1 MNFELQA
8 FLFSGCLYR
17 NVECPYSVLINFNF
31 TKLANASHKCENVVF
46 ENLADHIKKDH
57 VLLQQNVKLVK
68 DVFEFQG
75 SFEDLQ
81 KQICIL
87 ESYGRVFT
95 PVFGVKNDLLY
106 IGLFLHGEQIEASQ
120 FKVHIKFFNE
130 DLTTFGG
137 HGSVKSIDDSSTKHF
152 FIYNVHQFAFGSSL
166 NEHTLFKPLNFTLK
180 VVNEKLDEIARD
192 EKAESGIDSDD
203 EKTKTVKKEV
213 EWLP

>member
-1 MNFELQA
+1 M
-8 FLFSGCLYR
+8 
-17 NVECPYSVLINFNF
+17 
-31 TKLANASHKCENVVF
+31 F
-46 ENLADHIKKDH
+46 ENLSEHIKKDH
-57 VLLQQNVKLVK
+57 VLTQEVKLVK

-75 SFEDLQ
+75 SFEELQ

-137 HGSVKSIDDSSTKHF
+137 HGSVKSIDDSNTKHF

-180 VVNEKLDEIARD
+180 VVNEKLDEIAKD

>member
-1 MNFELQA
+1 MKA
-8 FLFSGCLYR
+8 DKS
-17 NVECPYSVLINFNF
+17 
-31 TKLANASHKCENVVF
+31 ANENKCHKVVF

-57 VLLQQNVKLVK
+57 GFPLRNVKFVK

-75 SFEDLQ
+75 SFEELQ
-81 KQICIL
+81 EEICIL

-95 PVFGVKNDLLY
+95 PVFRVQNDLLY
-106 IGLFLHGEQIEASQ
+106 IGLFLHGEQTEASQ
-120 FKVHIKFFNE
+120 FKAHVTFFND

-137 HGSVKSIDDSSTKHF
+137 YGSVKSIDDCSSKHF
-152 FIYNVHQFAFGSSL
+152 FIHNVHQFAFGSTL

-180 VVNEKLDEIARD
+180 VANEKLDEIAKD

-203 EKTKTVKKEV
+203 EKTKVVKKDV

>member
-1 MNFELQA
+1 MIKGHFPKYA
-8 FLFSGCLYR
+8 F
-17 NVECPYSVLINFNF
+17 I
-31 TKLANASHKCENVVF
+31 ANASNCQKVVF
-46 ENLADHIKKDH
+46 ENLTDHITKNH
-57 VLLQQNVKLVK
+57 VLPQPQDVKVVK
-68 DVFEFQG
+68 DIFEFQG
-75 SFEDLQ
+75 SFDELQ

-120 FKVHIKFFNE
+120 FKVHIKFINE

-137 HGSVKSIDDSSTKHF
+137 HGSVKSIDDSNTKHF
-152 FIYNVHQFAFGSSL
+152 FIYNVHQFAFGEPNL
-166 NEHTLFKPLNFTLK
+166 TLFKPLNFTLK
-180 VVNEKLDEIARD
+180 VVNEKLDEIAKD